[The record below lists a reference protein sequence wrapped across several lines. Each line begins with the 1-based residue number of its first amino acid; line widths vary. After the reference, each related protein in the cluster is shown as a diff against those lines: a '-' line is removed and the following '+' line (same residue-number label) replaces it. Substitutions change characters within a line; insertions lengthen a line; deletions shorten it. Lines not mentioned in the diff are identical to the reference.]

1 MASVLLKPNSMTT
14 DAPFNPHDDSYKISI
29 IAGGPAGL
37 WTAISS
43 VRYRLRIMPSPE
55 CVYPHLNARNVSRLA
70 LFTLLVVSLTGCLAT
85 FAPQI
90 DPASEQKFHPMD
102 FFEGP
107 TRGDGT
113 LAVRGQAQRS
123 LRVEGHGT
131 RQSNGSLRL
140 DQTVQ
145 FGDGVLEERWW
156 LISRLDSTR
165 FRATLS
171 DAKGDVTADL
181 NGNVFHLRYLL
192 RRPRVYMEQ
201 WLTLQ
206 SDGRSVANRAQVTVF
221 GVPWARL
228 TETITRVDSVAR

>member
-14 DAPFNPHDDSYKISI
+14 DAPLNPHHDSYKISTI
-29 IAGGPAGL
+29 GGGSAGL

-43 VRYRLRIMPSPE
+43 IRCRRHVMPFAES
-55 CVYPHLNARNVSRLA
+55 VGPHVNARNVSRPALA
-70 LFTLLVVSLTGCLAT
+70 TLLVVSLTGCLAT

-90 DPASEQKFHPMD
+90 DPASEQKFQPMD

-145 FGDGVLEERWW
+145 FGDGVLEKRVW
-156 LISRLDSTR
+156 LISRLDSTH

-181 NGNVFHLRYLL
+181 NGNVFHLRYLI

-228 TETITRVDSVAR
+228 TETITRVDSVGR

>member
-1 MASVLLKPNSMTT
+1 MASVLLKPDSMTT
-14 DAPFNPHDDSYKISI
+14 GAPFNPHDDSYKISTI
-29 IAGGPAGL
+29 DGGPAGL
-37 WTAISS
+37 WTSINS
-43 VRYRLRIMPSPE
+43 VHYRLRVMPSGKS
-55 CVYPHLNARNVSRLA
+55 VRPHVNARKFSRLA
-70 LFTLLVVSLTGCLAT
+70 LATLLVLSLTGCLAT

-90 DPASEQKFHPMD
+90 DPASEQKFHPIE

-140 DQTVQ
+140 DQPVQ
-145 FGDGVLEERWW
+145 FGDGVLEKRVW
-156 LISRLDSTR
+156 LISQLDSTH

-181 NGNVFHLRYLL
+181 NGNVFHVRYLL
-192 RRPRVYMEQ
+192 RQPRVYMEQ